1 MPVSPGVRAQRRA
14 ATEAAIIA
22 VGRRH
27 LSEVGAA
34 ALSVRAIA
42 RELQMASSAI
52 YRYLPSR
59 DDLLTMLIVTAYD
72 ELGDAVDAAL
82 AKVADA
88 GLRQRFYVV
97 GRAMRSWAVEHPHD
111 YALLYG
117 SPVPDYDAPGEL
129 TIPAGTRV
137 PGRLAE
143 ILALPHAP
151 ATAADPDTLAAGR
164 DAVRALVSD
173 PAVAFRGEQAPLELI
188 QRGLA
193 AWALLLGA
201 LNAEIFGYLGDDS
214 ISEPST
220 HFDAMLALAVDLV
233 TTDG

>member
-72 ELGDAVDAAL
+72 EL
-82 AKVADA
+82 
-88 GLRQRFYVV
+88 LRRRQ
-97 GRAMRSWAVEHPHD
+97 P
-111 YALLYG
+111 
-117 SPVPDYDAPGEL
+117 
-129 TIPAGTRV
+129 
-137 PGRLAE
+137 
-143 ILALPHAP
+143 
-151 ATAADPDTLAAGR
+151 
-164 DAVRALVSD
+164 D
-173 PAVAFRGEQAPLELI
+173 PASATVEAHHHTPTGTP
-188 QRGLA
+188 
-193 AWALLLGA
+193 
-201 LNAEIFGYLGDDS
+201 
-214 ISEPST
+214 
-220 HFDAMLALAVDLV
+220 
-233 TTDG
+233 